1 VSVRLKIKDHRD
13 FSEEIDAKFENL
25 IEQMEKE
32 TNEQKKTNSQ
42 IFKLNLKIEEHL
54 NELKEKDEEIN

>member
-1 VSVRLKIKDHRD
+1 MSVRLKIKDHRD